1 MGKNR
6 QKHRKRD
13 RRLGELQYDASGKQ
27 VDDRDTEAG
36 KSLGYKDI
44 VRENKLFEEFYKS
57 QGICPEDQ
65 WEEMMRVLRTDL
77 PASFRI
83 TGTRSQVK
91 QSLSFRR
98 SFYSLFYNAPGHPNL
113 DQQLSKYANK
123 LSGMAICKQNC
134 QEQQFATSLSGN
146 NNLPDLKKNRNKMQ
160 N

>member
-6 QKHRKRD
+6 QKYRKRD
-13 RRLGELQYDASGKQ
+13 RRLGELQYDAAGKQ

-83 TGTRSQVK
+83 TGTRSQVRQCDLFWSK
-91 QSLSFRR
+91 LLQPIIKPARVRR
-98 SFYSLFYNAPGHPNL
+98 ACALRALGLLLADGTPTVGGGKTF
-113 DQQLSKYANK
+113 
-123 LSGMAICKQNC
+123 
-134 QEQQFATSLSGN
+134 
-146 NNLPDLKKNRNKMQ
+146 
-160 N
+160 

>member
-13 RRLGELQYDASGKQ
+13 RRLGELQYDANGKQ

-57 QGICPEDQ
+57 QDICPEDQ
-65 WEEMMRVLRTDL
+65 WEEMMRILRTDL

-83 TGTRSQVK
+83 TGTSSQVS
-91 QSLSFRR
+91 QSV
-98 SFYSLFYNAPGHPNL
+98 LFW
-113 DQQLSKYANK
+113 SK
-123 LSGMAICKQNC
+123 LLHLI
-134 QEQQFATSLSGN
+134 L
-146 NNLPDLKKNRNKMQ
+146 
-160 N
+160 

>member
-13 RRLGELQYDASGKQ
+13 RRLGELQYDAGGKQ
-27 VDDRDTEAG
+27 IDDRDTEAG

-83 TGTRSQVK
+83 TGTRSQVR
-91 QSLSFRR
+91 QSLYWSNLLQ
-98 SFYSLFYNAPGHPNL
+98 LFLERPWPP
-113 DQQLSKYANK
+113 
-123 LSGMAICKQNC
+123 
-134 QEQQFATSLSGN
+134 QFGPTPFKIG
-146 NNLPDLKKNRNKMQ
+146 KKAVRNGDFQKKSSR
-160 N
+160 

>member
-13 RRLGELQYDASGKQ
+13 RRLGELQYDAGGKQ

-44 VRENKLFEEFYKS
+44 VRVNKLFEEFYKS

-65 WEEMMRVLRTDL
+65 WEEMMMVLRTDL

-83 TGTRSQVK
+83 TGTRSQVFIGFI
-91 QSLSFRR
+91 SEEAFTA
-98 SFYSLFYNAPGHPNL
+98 YSITPLVTP
-113 DQQLSKYANK
+113 
-123 LSGMAICKQNC
+123 
-134 QEQQFATSLSGN
+134 T
-146 NNLPDLKKNRNKMQ
+146 
-160 N
+160 

>member
-6 QKHRKRD
+6 QKNRKRD
-13 RRLGELQYDASGKQ
+13 RRLGELQYDAAGKQ

-36 KSLGYKDI
+36 KGFGYKDI

-83 TGTRSQVK
+83 TGTRSQVFIVFI
-91 QSLSFRR
+91 SEEAFTA
-98 SFYSLFYNAPGHPNL
+98 YSITPLVTP
-113 DQQLSKYANK
+113 
-123 LSGMAICKQNC
+123 
-134 QEQQFATSLSGN
+134 T
-146 NNLPDLKKNRNKMQ
+146 
-160 N
+160 

>member
-13 RRLGELQYDASGKQ
+13 RRLGELQYDAGGKQ

-83 TGTRSQVK
+83 TGTRSQVFIGFISDK
-91 QSLSFRR
+91 AFIAYFIMPLVT
-98 SFYSLFYNAPGHPNL
+98 PN
-113 DQQLSKYANK
+113 
-123 LSGMAICKQNC
+123 
-134 QEQQFATSLSGN
+134 
-146 NNLPDLKKNRNKMQ
+146 
-160 N
+160 